1 MLRGYELNQEAV
13 STMFRHEEYA
23 EKMIKKT
30 DLFGFDADARSKIM
44 IRQIISLHHQKEKE
58 REEKDFVEIK
68 SKISERWGN
77 IQKYIYNYIKEIFPC
92 EKIEFPGIIFN
103 DPKIGFAVE
112 NGILGILITSDWI
125 ASNNEAM
132 DNKTIK
138 DFSDIGQYLDWKQ
151 KVVTAFLFGENLTR
165 SAFPDVR

>member
-1 MLRGYELNQEAV
+1 
-13 STMFRHEEYA
+13 MFRHEEYA

-92 EKIEFPGIIFN
+92 EKIEFPNIVFDN
-103 DPKIGFAVE
+103 PEIGFVVK
-112 NGILGILITSDWI
+112 NGVLGILITSDWI

-132 DNKTIK
+132 DNKTIR
-138 DFSDIGQYLDWKQ
+138 DFSDIEIFLRVLQLYHYSQCQVLFLLYLLSLY
-151 KVVTAFLFGENLTR
+151 FCNI
-165 SAFPDVR
+165 S

>member
-1 MLRGYELNQEAV
+1 MLRGYELNQETV

-23 EKMIKKT
+23 EKMIKQT
-30 DLFGFDADARSKIM
+30 DLFGFDADMRSKIM

-92 EKIEFPGIIFN
+92 EKSNLQMLFL
-103 DPKIGFAVE
+103 KIK
-112 NGILGILITSDWI
+112 
-125 ASNNEAM
+125 
-132 DNKTIK
+132 NKICCRK
-138 DFSDIGQYLDWKQ
+138 WNSWHPYH
-151 KVVTAFLFGENLTR
+151 V
-165 SAFPDVR
+165 